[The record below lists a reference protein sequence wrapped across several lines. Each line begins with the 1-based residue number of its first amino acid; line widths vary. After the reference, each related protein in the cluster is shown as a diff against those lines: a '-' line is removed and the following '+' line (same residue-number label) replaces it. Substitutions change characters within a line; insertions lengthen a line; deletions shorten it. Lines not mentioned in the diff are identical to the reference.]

1 MKRYDDY
8 LVPRKELLYA
18 AVAIQQ
24 GQNILILGQVSIL
37 FLGQGL
43 LTGRRRCFVFVFV
56 CVDCLFILCFKK
68 GALLYYSIVLEPR
81 VCGLGGGTKAGGDCV
96 Y

>member
-1 MKRYDDY
+1 MKRYDG
-8 LVPRKELLYA
+8 KELLYA

-43 LTGRRRCFVFVFV
+43 LTGRRRCFVLVVV

-81 VCGLGGGTKAGGDCV
+81 VCGLGQRREETVFTDGQR
-96 Y
+96 

>member
-37 FLGQGL
+37 FLEQGL
-43 LTGRRRCFVFVFV
+43 LTGRRRCFVFV
-56 CVDCLFILCFKK
+56 DCLFILCFKK
-68 GALLYYSIVLEPR
+68 GTLLYYSIVLEPR
-81 VCGLGGGTKAGGDCV
+81 VCGLGQRREETVFTDGQR
-96 Y
+96 

>member
-1 MKRYDDY
+1 MKRYDG
-8 LVPRKELLYA
+8 KELLYA

-24 GQNILILGQVSIL
+24 GRNILILGQVSIL

-43 LTGRRRCFVFVFV
+43 LTGRRRCFVFVVV

-68 GALLYYSIVLEPR
+68 GRTVVLLNR
-81 VCGLGGGTKAGGDCV
+81 VGAKGVWTGTKAGGDCV